1 MLSRLCLRIVYNSL
15 GCPLGLL
22 GSRLAG
28 SEVVVISLHN
38 AFFFFF
44 FPGVRNVYS
53 FTLESY
59 KEVFNFI
66 ELSGFLQKFKITDL
80 EPFV

>member
-1 MLSRLCLRIVYNSL
+1 MLTRLCLGIAYNSL

-44 FPGVRNVYS
+44 SGVRNVHS

-66 ELSGFLQKFKITDL
+66 EWLPP
-80 EPFV
+80 EV